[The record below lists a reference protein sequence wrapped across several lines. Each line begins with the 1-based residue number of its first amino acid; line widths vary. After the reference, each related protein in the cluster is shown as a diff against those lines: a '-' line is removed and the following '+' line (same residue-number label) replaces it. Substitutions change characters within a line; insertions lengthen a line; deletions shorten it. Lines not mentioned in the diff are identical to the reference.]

1 MSGYYGVRRSFLSD
15 SDFHSTKQFASDA
28 CSPGVAKPLA
38 CEPAAG
44 QGHAA
49 LLDPCFPE
57 PCGDCPFHPPQRD
70 SWEQTVPEGLSQPD
84 PVPADA
90 LQSLAPSMNCLSQLE
105 SGSTGQHR
113 SSSWGAP
120 LAGVQPYSLHT
131 LEDLYHTQGYP
142 TPAPYPFTSFMT
154 MSNDPPPK
162 VGPFSPDEGADT
174 SALQD
179 PSPWTKEDGSLT
191 WGAYECRRAY

>member
-1 MSGYYGVRRSFLSD
+1 M
-15 SDFHSTKQFASDA
+15 
-28 CSPGVAKPLA
+28 
-38 CEPAAG
+38 
-44 QGHAA
+44 
-49 LLDPCFPE
+49 
-57 PCGDCPFHPPQRD
+57 
-70 SWEQTVPEGLSQPD
+70 PEGLSQPD

-90 LQSLAPSMNCLSQLE
+90 LQSLAPNTGCLSQLE
-105 SGSTGQHR
+105 SGAVAQHR
-113 SSSWGAP
+113 STSCGGP
-120 LAGVQPYSLHT
+120 LTGVQSYSLHA

-179 PSPWTKEDGSLT
+179 ASLWTKEDGSLA